1 MCEAPGSAFVVTAR
15 VPGSAAPVGVQYSWT
30 PPLRHS
36 PSSERPER
44 ETTMGRA
51 TNKSRMGSRC
61 AALLIAAGLLAA
73 TVTTAPVASAAAE
86 FDVWNLSGGPVKVQ
100 HHNDPRDGSSVPSGK
115 NYHIAVSG
123 TLLRRDTVEFTGVWA
138 MNGQRQYWSIHVY
151 VTVSGNP
158 DHIWCVP
165 DSLTKDT
172 AACGNYIGNNVAII
186 ADAPGTRID
195 VPAADKARQKEI
207 LDNVCGNGYKPQL
220 NITCG
225 TDAKGNTWA
234 SAGNTVWTLL
244 H

>member
-1 MCEAPGSAFVVTAR
+1 MGSVNKKPRRSGAQAAR
-15 VPGSAAPVGVQYSWT
+15 
-30 PPLRHS
+30 L
-36 PSSERPER
+36 
-44 ETTMGRA
+44 
-51 TNKSRMGSRC
+51 GSRC
-61 AALLIAAGLLAA
+61 AAMIIATGLALCAVVA
-73 TVTTAPVASAAAE
+73 TAPVASAAAE
-86 FDVWNLSGGPVKVQ
+86 FDVWNLSGGPVKV
-100 HHNDPRDGSSVPSGK
+100 HHTNDPRDGSSVLPGK

-165 DSLTKDT
+165 DSLTTAT

-195 VPAADKARQKEI
+195 IPASDKAKQKEI
-207 LDNVCGNGYKPQL
+207 MDNVCGNGYKPQL
-220 NITCG
+220 NISCG
-225 TDAKGNTWA
+225 TDSKGNTSA

-244 H
+244 N